1 MDFEELKNPELLEKL
16 KSAKTSEEL
25 VSIAREQG
33 IELTDEQLETVSGGI
48 EWTCQDFTCDKCKS
62 F

>member
-16 KSAKTSEEL
+16 KSAKTPEEL
-25 VSIAREQG
+25 VSIAQEQG

-48 EWTCQDFTCDKCKS
+48 EWTCQEYTCDRGMD